1 MKKLLLLITLSFICI
16 NVSALELNISSNNA
30 VMYNQKT
37 NKVLYEKNGD
47 EKVQIASL
55 TKIMTAIVTL
65 DTIKDLNN
73 RITLTSEDFENI
85 IKENLVS
92 AGFRKGQTVTY
103 LDLLYGLLLPSGAD
117 AANALTRVVDDDF
130 IKLMNSKAK
139 ELEMDNT
146 HFSNSI
152 GLDDKNNYS
161 TVNDV
166 YKMFNYALK
175 NEQFR
180 KIITSSKYTIS
191 DGTLTIK
198 STVKNNKLVGS
209 YLLGGKTG
217 TTDGAGLCLA
227 SLATFD
233 DSEFILITTGAP
245 YDKKGKHN
253 LEDAKVIYEYFKDNY
268 DYQNVVDKKDIILSL
283 DTKYLKEDRID
294 FYATKDI
301 EAYLPNSFDKKKVT
315 YKYAGINVV
324 DSSMKKGDKIGK
336 VNIYYDGN
344 KIDSMDIILNKTP
357 EFSIL
362 KFIIVH
368 KVSFILG
375 TVILF
380 IILFFIIK
388 RKRK

>member
-1 MKKLLLLITLSFICI
+1 MKKLSLLITLSFVCI

-30 VMYNQKT
+30 VMYNQKD

-117 AANALTRVVDDDF
+117 AANALTRVVDDNF
-130 IKLMNSKAK
+130 IKLMNNKAK
-139 ELEMDNT
+139 ELGMDNT

-191 DGTLTIK
+191 DGSLTIK

-283 DTKYLKEDRID
+283 DTKYLKEDKID
-294 FYATKDI
+294 FYATKNI
-301 EAYLPNSFDKKKVT
+301 EAYLPNNFDKKKIT
-315 YKYAGINVV
+315 YKYDGINVV

-336 VNIYYDGN
+336 VKIYYDGN
-344 KIDSMDIILNKTP
+344 KIDSMDIILKETP
-357 EFSIL
+357 KFSIL
-362 KFIIVH
+362 KFISVH

-375 TVILF
+375 IVILF